1 MAASCNLGTDVGGT
15 FTDLAWCT
23 PSGELHCFK
32 VPSTPSRPGQ
42 SILEGVDELFGALT
56 PDVATW
62 RNVHHTHSS
71 TVATNALIE
80 RRGARIGLIT
90 TAGFRDVFELQRLAI
105 PHPMRFDFR
114 RPEPLVPRA
123 LVREVRGRIGPDG
136 GELEPLDEADVVEA
150 ARALQDAGVDIA
162 VVGLIHSYR
171 NPAHEQQARDIV
183 ARHGLR
189 LRLELSSE
197 IWPQAR
203 EYERSVL
210 TALNASIRPIVEA
223 YLDRLTAGLAE
234 RGLALPPRVARSN
247 GGAELATT
255 LRGRPVVALLSGPA
269 AGVAGA
275 AATAE
280 DADWTAAD
288 LMTLDVGGTSAD
300 IGVIR
305 AGRPVLS
312 SEEQVGDFPVL
323 VPTIAVS
330 SIGAGGGSI
339 IWLDPTGSL
348 KVGPRSVGA
357 DPGPACYGTGSLIP
371 ALTDAFLVAG
381 LLEPGQRLGG
391 KLALRMAPARA
402 ALDALARQIGIG
414 VEEVADGA
422 IRVATALMAA
432 EASRVLARRGVDA
445 PSFRMVAF
453 GGAGPLMAALLADEI
468 GIDAILIPPVP
479 GALSALGAARADIEG
494 DLVQPVYRRLHDLSA
509 DALAQRF
516 RALAEQAQGW
526 AAEQTAQLP
535 VRAVRVEYA
544 ADMRYEGQG
553 YDVTVAFET
562 TWLERGDADADCRGF
577 PCRASRRLR
586 PCQRAGG
593 GVAEG
598 IARAHRRRDAEG
610 ARVSPRR
617 MTAAVRDATTRPV
630 RLFGRT
636 FDARV
641 VGRASLARRWRAGGT
656 RDRQPDGY
664 DDPDPARLER
674 AHRAIGRT
682 WCWSARHDRRRHHR
696 GVRQPVQGDRRR
708 DGMGGAALLAHHVRQ
723 GDAGLRRRAGDRGGR
738 DVRLALWQRRDAR

>member
-1 MAASCNLGTDVGGT
+1 MVDSCNLGTDVGGT
-15 FTDLAWCT
+15 FTDLAWCS

-56 PDVATW
+56 PDAATW
-62 RNVHHTHSS
+62 HGVHHTHSS

-80 RRGARIGLIT
+80 RRGARIGMIT

-105 PHPMRFDFR
+105 PHPMRFDSR

-136 GELEPLDEADVVEA
+136 AELEPLDAADVIA
-150 ARALQDAGVDIA
+150 AAQALIDAGIEIA
-162 VVGLIHSYR
+162 VIALIHSYR
-171 NPAHEQQARDIV
+171 NPAHEQQLRDIV
-183 ARHGLR
+183 VRQGLP

-210 TALNASIRPIVEA
+210 TALNAAIRPIVEA
-223 YLDRLTAGLAE
+223 YLGRLTSGLGE
-234 RGLALPPRVARSN
+234 RGLGLPPRVARSN

-255 LRGRPVVALLSGPA
+255 LRERPVVALLSGPA

-275 AATAE
+275 AAVAE
-280 DADWTAAD
+280 DAGWAAAD

-312 SEEQVGDFPVL
+312 SEEQVGEFPVL

-339 IWLDPTGSL
+339 IWLDSVGSL

-357 DPGPACYGTGSLIP
+357 DPGPACYGTGSQIP

-391 KLALRMAPARA
+391 KLVLHMEPAR
-402 ALDALARQIGIG
+402 DALATLAQSIGIS
-414 VEEVADGA
+414 VEGVADGA

-453 GGAGPLMAALLADEI
+453 GGAGPLMAALLAEEI
-468 GIDAILIPPVP
+468 GIDSVLIPPVP

-494 DLVQPVYRRLHDLSA
+494 DLVQPVYARLHGLSA
-509 DALAQRF
+509 DALVQRY
-516 RALAEQAQGW
+516 RALAQQARAW
-526 AAEQTAQLP
+526 AAEQTARLP
-535 VRAVRVEYA
+535 VLEVRVEYA

-553 YDVTVAFET
+553 YDVTVPFET
-562 TWLERGDADADCRGF
+562 AWLEHGDADAIANAFHTAHRSVYGH
-577 PCRASRRLR
+577 ANE
-586 PCQRAGG
+586 Q
-593 GVAEG
+593 AEVWMKEL
-598 IARAHRRRDAEG
+598 RAHIVGVMPKPRVVAVQDQAAEQ
-610 ARVSPRR
+610 
-617 MTAAVRDATTRPV
+617 ATTRRTI
-630 RLFGRT
+630 RLFGKV
-636 FDARV
+636 FEASV
-641 VGRASLARRWRAGGT
+641 VGRASLAGSSRLAG
-656 RDRQPDGY
+656 
-664 DDPDPARLER
+664 PAIVNQMDTTTLIPPGWSACIVQSGALVLER
-674 AHRAIGRT
+674 AA
-682 WCWSARHDRRRHHR
+682 
-696 GVRQPVQGDRRR
+696 
-708 DGMGGAALLAHHVRQ
+708 
-723 GDAGLRRRAGDRGGR
+723 
-738 DVRLALWQRRDAR
+738 

>member
-1 MAASCNLGTDVGGT
+1 MNAACNLGTDVGGT

-23 PSGELHCFK
+23 PFGELHCFK

-42 SILEGVDELFGALT
+42 SILEGVDELFGILRPEST
-56 PDVATW
+56 TW
-62 RNVHHTHSS
+62 RNVRHTHSS

-90 TAGFRDVFELQRLAI
+90 TSGFRDVFELQRLAI
-105 PHPMRFDFR
+105 PHPMRFDSR

-123 LVREVRGRIGPDG
+123 LVQEVRGRIGPDG
-136 GELEPLDEADVVEA
+136 TELEPLNETDVLA
-150 ARALQDAGVDIA
+150 AAQALQDAGVEIA

-171 NPAHEQQARDIV
+171 NPAHEQQIRIIIERA
-183 ARHGLR
+183 GLR

-223 YLDRLTAGLAE
+223 YLNRLTAGLAE
-234 RGLALPPRVARSN
+234 RGLALPPLVARSN

-255 LRGRPVVALLSGPA
+255 LRHRPVVALLSGPA

-275 AATAE
+275 AATAD
-280 DADWTAAD
+280 DAGWTSAD

-312 SEEQVGDFPVL
+312 SEEQVGEFPVL

-339 IWLDPTGSL
+339 LWLDPTGSL

-391 KLALRMAPARA
+391 KLALQMEPARA
-402 ALDALARQIGIG
+402 ALDGLARQIGFS
-414 VEEVADGA
+414 VEQVADGA

-445 PSFRMVAF
+445 PTFRMVAF
-453 GGAGPLMAALLADEI
+453 GGAGPLMAALLAEEI
-468 GIDAILIPPVP
+468 GIDAILVPPVP

-494 DLVQPVYRRLHDLSA
+494 DLVQPVYERLHSLPT
-509 DALAQRF
+509 DALIQRF
-516 RALAEQAQGW
+516 HSLQRQAQLW
-526 AAEQTAQLP
+526 CTDQTQHATVAD
-535 VRAVRVEYA
+535 VRIEYA

-553 YDVTVAFET
+553 YDVTVLLET
-562 TWLERGDADADCRGF
+562 SWLECGDADAITAAFHAAHLDVYGH
-577 PCRASRRLR
+577 ANE
-586 PCQRAGG
+586 Q
-593 GVAEG
+593 AEVW
-598 IARAHRRRDAEG
+598 IKELRAHITGVMPRT
-610 ARVSPRR
+610 RVVAVQDQ
-617 MTAAVRDATTRPV
+617 AAVRDPTIRSI
-630 RLFGRT
+630 RLFGQERE
-636 FDARV
+636 ARI
-641 VGRASLARRWRAGGT
+641 VGRAALADGRALNGPAIINQMDTTTLIPPGWRARIVRSG
-656 RDRQPDGY
+656 
-664 DDPDPARLER
+664 ALILER
-674 AHRAIGRT
+674 T
-682 WCWSARHDRRRHHR
+682 
-696 GVRQPVQGDRRR
+696 P
-708 DGMGGAALLAHHVRQ
+708 
-723 GDAGLRRRAGDRGGR
+723 
-738 DVRLALWQRRDAR
+738 

>member
-1 MAASCNLGTDVGGT
+1 MTESCNLGTDVGGT

-32 VPSTPSRPGQ
+32 VPSTPSQPGQ
-42 SILEGVDELFGALT
+42 SILEGVDELFGALA
-56 PDVATW
+56 PSAATW
-62 RNVHHTHSS
+62 QGVHHTHSS

-105 PHPMRFDFR
+105 PHPMRFDSR

-136 GELEPLDEADVVEA
+136 VELEPLDEADVVEA
-150 ARALQDAGVDIA
+150 ARALQDAGVNIA

-171 NPAHEQQARDIV
+171 NPAHEQQMRDIV
-183 ARHGLR
+183 SRHGLR

-247 GGAELATT
+247 GGAELAAT
-255 LRGRPVVALLSGPA
+255 LRERPVVALLSGPA

-312 SEEQVGDFPVL
+312 SEEQVGEFPVL
-323 VPTIAVS
+323 LPTVAVS

-357 DPGPACYGTGSLIP
+357 DPGPACYGTGLLIP

-391 KLALRMAPARA
+391 KLALQMAPARA
-402 ALDALARQIGIG
+402 ALDTLGRQIGIS

-422 IRVATALMAA
+422 IRVSTALMAA

-494 DLVQPVYRRLHDLSA
+494 DLTA
-509 DALAQRF
+509 DALTQRY
-516 RALAEQAQGW
+516 RALAEQAQAW
-526 AAEQTAQLP
+526 AAEQTARLP
-535 VRAVRVEYA
+535 VRGVHVEYA

-553 YDVTVAFET
+553 YDVTVPFET
-562 TWLERGDADADCRGF
+562 IWLEHGDADAIAAAFHVAHRGVYGH
-577 PCRASRRLR
+577 ANE
-586 PCQRAGG
+586 Q
-593 GVAEG
+593 AEVWMKEL
-598 IARAHRRRDAEG
+598 RAHIIG
-610 ARVSPRR
+610 AMPKTRVAAAPDE
-617 MTAAVRDATTRPV
+617 TAMQEPSARPI
-630 RLFGRT
+630 RLFGKL

-641 VGRASLARRWRAGGT
+641 LGRVALGDGRTLAGPAIVNQMDTTTLIPPGWRA
-656 RDRQPDGY
+656 RNVRSR
-664 DDPDPARLER
+664 ALVLER
-674 AHRAIGRT
+674 A
-682 WCWSARHDRRRHHR
+682 
-696 GVRQPVQGDRRR
+696 P
-708 DGMGGAALLAHHVRQ
+708 
-723 GDAGLRRRAGDRGGR
+723 
-738 DVRLALWQRRDAR
+738 